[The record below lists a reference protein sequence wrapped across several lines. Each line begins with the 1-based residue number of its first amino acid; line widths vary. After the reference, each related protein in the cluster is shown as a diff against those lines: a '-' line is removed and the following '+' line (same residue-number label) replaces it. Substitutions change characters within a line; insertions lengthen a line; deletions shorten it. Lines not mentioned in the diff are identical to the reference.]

1 MFIILKKQIGSF
13 ITYADAMIGG
23 ECYSKSGGKLLHL
36 TEPNYWYVKMNGEII
51 NRISAQKNKLKNL
64 LGDNFSELLTE
75 QENMLSNNYQIFFD
89 AGNYKFEF

>member
-1 MFIILKKQIGSF
+1 
-13 ITYADAMIGG
+13 MIGG

-75 QENMLSNNYQIFFD
+75 QENMLSNGYQIFFD